1 MRISTRARY
10 ALRLMVD
17 LVRHYDG
24 SAPVHLRK
32 IAEDNDLSHGYL
44 EQLMISLRNAS
55 LVRGLSGRKGGYVLA
70 RPAEDITL
78 TEIVEAAI
86 GPINVVDCVSFPE
99 NCGIYSDC
107 KTRPIWIMINHAV
120 RDVLDSYTLAQM
132 ADAKWS
138 EIMSTRLEELIG
150 DPAIRQLPAP
160 AKSRASRRTSEE
172 NNVAAIQ
179 GAVSASCGR
188 PMPVVPTPRKKT
200 RSTTRGKKTPK

>member
-1 MRISTRARY
+1 
-10 ALRLMVD
+10 MVD
-17 LVRHYDG
+17 LVRHFDG

-99 NCGIYSDC
+99 NCGIYTEC
-107 KTRPIWIMINHAV
+107 KTRPIWVMINHAV
-120 RDVLDSYTLAQM
+120 REVLDSYTLAQM
-132 ADAKWS
+132 ADDRWL
-138 EIMSTRLEELIG
+138 ETMSLRLEEVTG
-150 DPAIRQLPAP
+150 VRPVQPSP
-160 AKSRASRRTSEE
+160 TRAGAQPSRRSSEP
-172 NNVAAIQ
+172 VTAAR
-179 GAVSASCGR
+179 GVGSTPCGR
-188 PMPVVPTPRKKT
+188 PMPVEPAPRKKT
-200 RSTTRGKKTPK
+200 RNTPRSKKSSK